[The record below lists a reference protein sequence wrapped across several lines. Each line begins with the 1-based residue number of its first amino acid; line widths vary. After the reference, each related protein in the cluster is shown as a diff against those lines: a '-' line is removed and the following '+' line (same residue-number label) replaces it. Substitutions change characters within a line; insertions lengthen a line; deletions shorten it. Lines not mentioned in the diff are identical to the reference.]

1 MNEKK
6 KLFRVSFI
14 NQGQVYD
21 VFARNVYQSEL
32 YGFVVIEELV
42 FDSKTELVIDPGEEK
57 LRDEFA
63 EVERSFIP
71 LHSVIRIDEVTRK
84 GKVKITELGDNVK
97 MFPGNPYSTGNGKQ
111 GKK

>member
-6 KLFRVSFI
+6 RLFRVSFI

-21 VFARNVYQSEL
+21 VFAQNVYQSEL
-32 YGFVVIEELV
+32 YGFVVIEKLV

-63 EVERSFIP
+63 EVKRSFIP
-71 LHSVIRIDEVTRK
+71 MHSIIRIDEVSKK
-84 GKVKITELGDNVK
+84 GKVKVTKLEPNVSP
-97 MFPGNPYSTGNGKQ
+97 FPGSFYSGA
-111 GKK
+111 KKDKK